1 VNTALS
7 NNISQ
12 SQLVNLWEE
21 MRLGT
26 IQELS
31 QLLNVPMASFAEFVT
46 EEEDG
51 DYTSQA
57 TPDAFLPVFGSWD
70 PEGQ

>member
-1 VNTALS
+1 
-7 NNISQ
+7 
-12 SQLVNLWEE
+12 